1 MSKALGVSWL
11 SAVIAALG
19 SLYFSEV
26 LHFVPCTLC
35 WYQRILMYP
44 LAVILGIAV
53 YKRDHSVYRYALP
66 LSFLG
71 MVVSAYH
78 YSLQKLPFMQEFEV
92 CTGGVPCSGEYINLL
107 GFITIPFLAL
117 TAFTIITVC
126 LWKLKKK

>member
-1 MSKALGVSWL
+1 MSRALGVSWL
-11 SAVIAALG
+11 SAVIAVLG

-53 YKRDHSVYRYALP
+53 YKRDHTVYRYALP
-66 LSFLG
+66 LSLLG
-71 MVVSAYH
+71 IMISAYH
-78 YSLQKLPFMQEFEV
+78 YSLQKLSFMQEFQV
-92 CTGGVPCSGEYINLL
+92 CTGGVPCSGQYINLL

-117 TAFTIITVC
+117 IAFTIISAC
-126 LWKLKKK
+126 LLKLKRK